1 MGNFSSSCTAAPPRV
16 NSSAPVSRV
25 LLIDGSMLK
34 FQSPIK
40 VIHLLLD
47 YPNHVICPLDT
58 LTPGLHSLSTLLP
71 DEKLQLGRLYLL
83 LPFKTHMQQQQQQ
96 QQQQKQTSSACIKSK
111 QAKRQH
117 TLDTRMLLQDRGA
130 QDHLA
135 ISYAQDQERAKLLD
149 VGLEQSK
156 VGSAKYD
163 EFNKNSSSSLAREEY
178 YSEEKWRGKD
188 FCKIAHLKERQGFK
202 ENADMGPSNIGD
214 PKKSREM
221 GLAYSYAGCRRSEA
235 SYGKLGS
242 ERRRGKESSER
253 SNKVCVVP
261 RHSCKRENGPG
272 PLCDTPELQRAY
284 RSLLLRR
291 SSTWTPRLQ
300 PIMEKR

>member
-1 MGNFSSSCTAAPPRV
+1 MGNFSSSCTAAPPSV

-47 YPNHVICPLDT
+47 YPNHVICPLDS

-96 QQQQKQTSSACIKSK
+96 KQSSSACIKSK

-117 TLDTRMLLQDRGA
+117 TLDTRMLLQNRGA
-130 QDHLA
+130 QDHHLA
-135 ISYAQDQERAKLLD
+135 ISSAQDQERARLVAVD
-149 VGLEQSK
+149 LEQSE
-156 VGSAKYD
+156 VLGSAKYD
-163 EFNKNSSSSLAREEY
+163 EFNKNSSSYLAREER

-221 GLAYSYAGCRRSEA
+221 GLAYSYAGCRRSGA

-253 SNKVCVVP
+253 SNNACVLP
-261 RHSCKRENGPG
+261 RHSTCKRENG